1 MARLIKN
8 SLKKEVLQTIYDQK
22 LLGGFTSTNIFAFL
36 GPKLFSPKAVEM
48 GLMRY
53 AKHGLLTRKRIG
65 GGVGVGVSRGDK
77 YHYYP
82 NDNTYRAYCYYF
94 GHPPAGVPVPL
105 SVGLHYYLQ
114 GGLASSSSS
123 SSSSFPF
130 PPLPPP
136 LWTPSSKDLE

>member
-22 LLGGFTSTNIFAFL
+22 LLGGFTSTTIFAFL

-53 AKHGLLTRKRIG
+53 AKHGLLTRKRG
-65 GGVGVGVSRGDK
+65 GGGGE

-94 GHPPAGVPVPL
+94 GHAPAGVPVPL
-105 SVGLHYYLQ
+105 SIGLRYLQ
-114 GGLASSSSS
+114 GGLGS
-123 SSSSFPF
+123 SSSSFP
-130 PPLPPP
+130 PPP
-136 LWTPSSKDLE
+136 IWTPSSKDLE

>member
-8 SLKKEVLQTIYDQK
+8 SLKKEVLQTIYDQN
-22 LLGGFTSTNIFAFL
+22 LLGGFTSTNIFAYL

-65 GGVGVGVSRGDK
+65 GFSGGDK

-105 SVGLHYYLQ
+105 SVGLRYLQ
-114 GGLASSSSS
+114 GLGY
-123 SSSSFPF
+123 SSSFP
-130 PPLPPP
+130 PP
-136 LWTPSSKDLE
+136 LWAPSKDLD

>member
-1 MARLIKN
+1 MARLIRN

-22 LLGGFTSTNIFAFL
+22 LLGGFTSTTIFAFL

-65 GGVGVGVSRGDK
+65 GGSSGGDK

-105 SVGLHYYLQ
+105 SVGLRYLQ
-114 GGLASSSSS
+114 GGLGS
-123 SSSSFPF
+123 SSSSFP
-130 PPLPPP
+130 PP
-136 LWTPSSKDLE
+136 LWT

>member
-22 LLGGFTSTNIFAFL
+22 LLGGFTSTTIFAFL

-65 GGVGVGVSRGDK
+65 GGSSGGDK

-105 SVGLHYYLQ
+105 PVGLRYYLQ
-114 GGLASSSSS
+114 GGFGS
-123 SSSSFPF
+123 SSSSFP
-130 PPLPPP
+130 PPP
-136 LWTPSSKDLE
+136 LWTPSSKDLD